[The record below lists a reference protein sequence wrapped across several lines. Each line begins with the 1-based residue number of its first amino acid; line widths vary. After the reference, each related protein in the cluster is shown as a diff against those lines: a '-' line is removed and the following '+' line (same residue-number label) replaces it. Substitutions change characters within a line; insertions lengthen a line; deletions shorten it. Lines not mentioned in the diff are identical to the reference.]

1 VKIKLFDEKECREA
15 VNHIFNMKN
24 SGDLKHENEHRFST
38 LNKNSYGCYS
48 DPVFNSLALKALPQ
62 MEESCGLKLYPTY
75 TYTRLYLPG
84 YALVPHLD
92 RPACEFS
99 STVTIGYGDR
109 ESPWEIYIEND
120 DLDGVEYI
128 LYPGEGVIYEGR
140 KYHHW
145 RLPLDK
151 GWQIQTFVHYI
162 EIEGEVYYDV
172 LERDPNFDFSEP
184 FHDFK
189 YDPSKKYLMT

>member
-1 VKIKLFDEKECREA
+1 
-15 VNHIFNMKN
+15 MK
-24 SGDLKHENEHRFST
+24 T
-38 LNKNSYGCYS
+38 VIGCYS
-48 DPVFNSLALKALPQ
+48 DPVFNSSRFKKHSLRWKK
-62 MEESCGLKLYPTY
+62 SCGLKLYPTY

-84 YALVPHLD
+84 YAFESSQLD